1 LRLGRV
7 AKRLNLGLKAPKA
20 QSHFTLRS
28 ALLPKENESAQMY
41 VCYIDESGTPDI
53 PGNTS
58 HFVLAGLCIPIS
70 DWKSIDISISALL
83 KKYGLD
89 GAEFHTAWILRK
101 YLEQS
106 KIPNFDKM
114 DRSARRSAVQQARN
128 KELLRLQKHSSPSY
142 KQVKKTFAQTA
153 EYIHLT
159 LAERRALVSELG
171 DLVASWSN
179 ARLFA
184 ECIDKTHFDPTI
196 TNRSVGEQ
204 AFEQLVSRFE
214 QFLVSQGR
222 LGSASYGL
230 LVHDNNETVAKK
242 HTDLMRQFHLNG
254 TLWTKIK
261 QIIDTPLFVN
271 SSLTSMVQI
280 ADLCAYALR
289 RYFENGETDLLSKVL
304 VRADRIKKT
313 LVGVRHF
320 AGPKCPCLVCQAHKA
335 PVPRPPKSVPPS
347 PTPASGI

>member
-1 LRLGRV
+1 
-7 AKRLNLGLKAPKA
+7 
-20 QSHFTLRS
+20 
-28 ALLPKENESAQMY
+28 MY

-70 DWKSIDISISALL
+70 EWRAIDMSISNLL
-83 KKYGLD
+83 KRYGLD

-106 KIPNFDKM
+106 KIPNFEKM
-114 DRSARRSAVQQARN
+114 DIAGRRTAVQQARN
-128 KELLRLQKHSSPSY
+128 KELLRLQRINSSSY

-153 EYIHLT
+153 AYIHLT
-159 LAERRALVSELG
+159 LIERKALVSELG
-171 DLVASWSN
+171 DLVASWNN

-196 TNRSVGEQ
+196 TKRSIDEQ

-214 QFLVSQGR
+214 QFLVNTGR
-222 LGSASYGL
+222 PSNTSYGL

-289 RYFENGETDLLSKVL
+289 RYFENGETELLSKVL

-320 AGPKCPCLVCQAHKA
+320 AGPKCTCLVCQAHKSPA
-335 PVPRPPKSVPPS
+335 PRALRTVPA
-347 PTPASGI
+347 TTA

>member
-1 LRLGRV
+1 
-7 AKRLNLGLKAPKA
+7 
-20 QSHFTLRS
+20 
-28 ALLPKENESAQMY
+28 MY

-70 DWKSIDISISALL
+70 EWRTIDISISTLL
-83 KKYGLD
+83 KKYDLD
-89 GAEFHTAWILRK
+89 GEEFHTAWILRK
-101 YLEQS
+101 YLEQAR
-106 KIPNFDKM
+106 ILNFEKM
-114 DRSARRSAVQQARN
+114 DRPARRAAAQQERN
-128 KELLRLQKHSSPSY
+128 KELLRLQKQNSSSY

-153 EYIHLT
+153 AYIHLT
-159 LAERRALVSELG
+159 LTERRALVFELG
-171 DLVASWSN
+171 DLIASWDN

-184 ECIDKTHFDPTI
+184 ECIDKTHFDPTM
-196 TNRSVGEQ
+196 TKRSIGEQ

-214 QFLVSQGR
+214 QFLVNRSRVGNT
-222 LGSASYGL
+222 SYGL

-289 RYFENGETDLLSKVL
+289 RYFENGETELLSKVL

-313 LVGVRHF
+313 LVGIRHF
-320 AGPKCPCLVCQAHKA
+320 SGPRCACLVCQAHKPPA
-335 PVPRPPKSVPPS
+335 SRPARPVP
-347 PTPASGI
+347 TNTAIG